1 MPSSLLSR
9 LSRMRSRSPSIPEP
23 PRATPMTG
31 ASSVPCFT
39 RPCSAGKIFLCARS
53 PVMPN
58 TTSASAISLATLR
71 PLPFWGA
78 RALDVAAELTPHRG
92 KKPVGEIVVI
102 ARAETRE
109 QRRRE
114 HGHGH
119 ARVDGGVDRPTALP
133 GIRDFADEGIEAW
146 VARERGAR
154 EIEQPRTHDAAMAP
168 ELRDRGEVEVVLQ
181 MRALHG
187 VRRRFGIRVRR
198 ALARVCLAE
207 QVEPF
212 GISGHQ
218 AVLDAV
224 VNHLHVMAGAAR
236 AAMQIAVRRGAGG

>member
-1 MPSSLLSR
+1 MPSSLPSR
-9 LSRMRSRSPSIPEP
+9 LSRIRSRSPSIPEP

-92 KKPVGEIVVI
+92 KKPVGEIVVV
-102 ARAETRE
+102 ARAEARE

-119 ARVDGGVDRPTALP
+119 ARVDGGVDRPAALA
-133 GIRDFADEGIEAW
+133 GVRDLAEKAFEAG
-146 VARERGAR
+146 VARERSAR
-154 EIEQPRTHDAAMAP
+154 EVEQPRADDAAVAP
-168 ELRDRGEVEVVLQ
+168 QLGDRREVEVVLEVG
-181 MRALHG
+181 ALHG
-187 VRRRFGIRVRR
+187 ARRSFGVDACGARAGVRLAQQVEAFGI
-198 ALARVCLAE
+198 
-207 QVEPF
+207 
-212 GISGHQ
+212 GGHE

-224 VNHLHVMAGAAR
+224 VHHLDEVAGAAL
-236 AAMQIAVRRGAGG
+236 AAVQIAV